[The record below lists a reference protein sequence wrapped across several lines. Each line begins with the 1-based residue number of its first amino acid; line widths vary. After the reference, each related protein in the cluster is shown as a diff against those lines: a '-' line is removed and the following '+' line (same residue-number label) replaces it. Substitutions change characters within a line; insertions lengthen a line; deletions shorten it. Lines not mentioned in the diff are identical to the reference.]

1 MVTTT
6 IPDAPTEAATN
17 GSSGGRSGF
26 GTPLLGRADPPESQW
41 AGRWINE
48 TDVALSSGD
57 ERDWF
62 TLEQRLATF
71 NEGMKRYQTARRRRR
86 KLSSQF
92 DFAQIMFVGDM
103 GAKKSVA
110 MGHEAY
116 KWFQRGHPFFHN
128 GGYNFGRLVEGADMY
143 ELVDRVPRNAVIA
156 IDEAHTGL
164 ESGMAMAT
172 GVRAFAILGAGL
184 RKKNCKLLMAS
195 AMAKMVV
202 RTVRD
207 MTSEVRQPLKVGIR
221 VQDHGYALDYPEHSN
236 PLNFVLV
243 WQSWLDFPFRGVDL
257 TEGRRTRRRNNGLG
271 PADVV
276 RMAQGEGVRNA
287 FLITDSFRP
296 VDTAHAQRF
305 AGKAAM
311 EEARSAQ
318 AGFTDDHRRVVT
330 YLWER
335 ATSGECPA
343 FIKPEMIGLALGM
356 KSSAVGRL
364 MNGIFGDVEGV
375 RKKDGY
381 DMAIVGNT
389 IAERF
394 TVE

>member
-1 MVTTT
+1 MVTTST
-6 IPDAPTEAATN
+6 PNAPDAAAR
-17 GSSGGRSGF
+17 SGRSGF

-48 TDVALSSGD
+48 EDVALSSGD
-57 ERDWF
+57 DRDWF
-62 TLEQRLATF
+62 TVDQRLATF
-71 NEGMKRYQTARRRRR
+71 HEGVQRYQTARRRRR
-86 KLSSQF
+86 KLSSGF
-92 DFAQIMFVGDM
+92 DFAQVMFVGDM

-128 GGYNFGRLVEGADMY
+128 GGYNFGRLVEGAEMY
-143 ELVDRVPRNAVIA
+143 ELVDRVPRNAVIG

-202 RTVRD
+202 RTVRE
-207 MTSEVRQPLKVGIR
+207 MTSEVRRPLQVGVSVR
-221 VQDHGYALDYPEHSN
+221 DHGYSLDYPQHSN
-236 PLNFVLV
+236 PVNFVLL
-243 WQSWLDFPFRGVDL
+243 WQVWLDFPFRGVDL
-257 TEGRRTRRRNNGLG
+257 TEGKRRGRNNGLG
-271 PADVV
+271 PADDT
-276 RMAQGEGVRNA
+276 RMAQGESVRNS
-287 FLITDSFRP
+287 FLLTDSFRP
-296 VDTAHAQRF
+296 VDTAHAQRY

-311 EEARSAQ
+311 DEARSAQ
-318 AGFTDDHRRVVT
+318 TGFTDEHRRVVT

-335 ATSGECPA
+335 AMSGECPP
-343 FIKPEMIGLALGM
+343 FIKPEMMGMALGM

-381 DMAIVGNT
+381 DMAIVGNK

-394 TVE
+394 NVE